1 MDDYDKLQSQL
12 LDKYLWPNLIKIV
25 MVFGLLF
32 GAGIIFLASGASNK
46 PIKADMEINVPG
58 LVCSSC
64 AIGIKKYFKK
74 YTLQVDDVKFDTK
87 KQLAL
92 VDFFQNEN
100 GTIYWLKNQ
109 EIIKLI
115 ENAGYKVTSIKRLT
129 DNRKPNRYNK
139 P

>member
-46 PIKADMEINVPG
+46 PIKADMEVEVLG

-64 AIGIKKYFKK
+64 AIGVKKY
-74 YTLQVDDVKFDTK
+74 
-87 KQLAL
+87 
-92 VDFFQNEN
+92 
-100 GTIYWLKNQ
+100 LK
-109 EIIKLI
+109 
-115 ENAGYKVTSIKRLT
+115 
-129 DNRKPNRYNK
+129 
-139 P
+139 

>member
-1 MDDYDKLQSQL
+1 MKRTIDTIAVLS
-12 LDKYLWPNLIKIV
+12 
-25 MVFGLLF
+25 LLF
-32 GAGIIFLASGASNK
+32 GLGLVVIASTSKASTFE
-46 PIKADMEINVPG
+46 PDMEVKING

-92 VDFFQNEN
+92 VDFFKNEN
-100 GTIYWLKNQ
+100 GGIYWLKNQ
-109 EIIKLI
+109 EIIKLV
-115 ENAGYKVTSIKRLT
+115 ENAGYKVKSIKRLT

>member
-46 PIKADMEINVPG
+46 PIKADMEVEVLG

-64 AIGIKKYFKK
+64 AIGVKKYLKK
-74 YTLQVDDVKFDTK
+74 EFNVKYVAFDIK
-87 KQLAL
+87 KQLVFIDVIEKDGKVL
-92 VDFFQNEN
+92 
-100 GTIYWLKNQ
+100 YLKN
-109 EIIKLI
+109 EHIIKLI
-115 ENAGYKVTSIKRLT
+115 KKAGYEVTYIKRIS
-129 DNRKPNRYNK
+129 NQKK
-139 P
+139 

>member
-1 MDDYDKLQSQL
+1 MKRTIDTIAVLS
-12 LDKYLWPNLIKIV
+12 
-25 MVFGLLF
+25 LLF
-32 GAGIIFLASGASNK
+32 GLGLVVIASTSKASTFE
-46 PIKADMEINVPG
+46 PDMEVKING

-92 VDFFQNEN
+92 VDFFKNEN
-100 GTIYWLKNQ
+100 GRIYWLKNQ
-109 EIIKLI
+109 EIIKLV
-115 ENAGYKVTSIKRLT
+115 ENAGYKVKSIKRLT